1 MRELPRGR
9 AVHLTAPSARDGDE
23 FLEAVARSRGLH
35 RRWVAPP
42 ADPEAFDRYLR
53 RLRRDDAVGL
63 WARRNDDGALAGA
76 LTLSQIVLDPFR
88 SAYLGYY
95 AFVPHEGQGFM
106 SDALALT
113 LRHAF
118 GTLGLH
124 RVEANIQP
132 DNAASIALVRRAG
145 LRLEGFSPR
154 YLKVAG
160 RWRDHERWAITADER
175 RPRIGA
181 RPRPQGAPDI
191 THPPAVRVPA
201 AE

>member
-1 MRELPRGR
+1 VKELARGGR
-9 AVHLTAPSARDGDE
+9 IHLSAPSARDRDE
-23 FLEAVARSRGLH
+23 FLEAVARSRRLH
-35 RRWVAPP
+35 RRWVTPP
-42 ADPEAFDRYLR
+42 ADAEAFAQYLR

-63 WARRNDDGALAGA
+63 LVRRNDDGSLVGA
-76 LTLSQIVLDPFR
+76 LTLSQIFLGPFR

-95 AFVPHEGQGFM
+95 AFDPHQGRGLM
-106 SDALALT
+106 SEALDLT

-132 DNAASIALVRRAG
+132 DNTASIALVRRAG

-160 RWRDHERWAITADER
+160 RWRDHERWAITAEDR
-175 RPRIGA
+175 RRA
-181 RPRPQGAPDI
+181 
-191 THPPAVRVPA
+191 
-201 AE
+201 

>member
-1 MRELPRGR
+1 VSELRPGR
-9 AVHLTAPSARDGDE
+9 LVHLTAPSPHGRDD
-23 FLEAVARSRGLH
+23 FLEAVARSRRLH

-42 ADPEAFDRYLR
+42 ADPEAFARYLR
-53 RLRRDDAVGL
+53 RCRRDDAVGL
-63 WARRNDDGALAGA
+63 WVRRNDDGALAGA
-76 LTLSQIVLDPFR
+76 LTLSQIVLGPFR

-95 AFVPHEGQGFM
+95 AFVPHEGQGLM
-106 SDALALT
+106 SDALDLT

-118 GTLGLH
+118 GTLKLH

-160 RWRDHERWAITADER
+160 RWRDHERWAITADDR
-175 RPRIGA
+175 RRA
-181 RPRPQGAPDI
+181 
-191 THPPAVRVPA
+191 
-201 AE
+201 

>member
-1 MRELPRGR
+1 VKELARGAR
-9 AVHLTAPSARDGDE
+9 IHLSHPSARDRDE
-23 FLEAVARSRGLH
+23 FLEAVARSRRLH
-35 RRWVAPP
+35 RRWVTPP
-42 ADPEAFDRYLR
+42 TDPEAFAQYLR

-63 WARRNDDGALAGA
+63 LARRNDDGALAGA
-76 LTLSQIVLDPFR
+76 LTLSQIFLGPFR

-95 AFVPHEGQGFM
+95 AFIPHQGQGLM
-106 SDALALT
+106 SEALYLT

-132 DNAASIALVRRAG
+132 DNTASIALVRRAG

-160 RWRDHERWAITADER
+160 RWRDHERWAITVEDR
-175 RPRIGA
+175 RRA
-181 RPRPQGAPDI
+181 
-191 THPPAVRVPA
+191 
-201 AE
+201 